1 MIQFLFKILQYGFI
15 TVRNIF
21 GIMTSS
27 VNIVLAGAAGQG
39 IQTVESLL
47 VNSLKRSGLFV
58 FASREYMSRV
68 RGGINSTLIRV
79 SSKSVRAFEDRV
91 DILIPLSNLAIPH
104 LKQRINKDTVI
115 LGEKQFLD
123 AGPLLKFRAIDVNFT
138 DLATEIGSK
147 IYANI
152 IALGVIACLLKAKR
166 DVLYDLIADRFQK
179 KGKTIVDGNNKAIDK
194 GYEIGKVLEEKHIFL
209 KDFEIKKNHEISN
222 DLILDGTQAIALG
235 AIAGGVNFECFY
247 PMAPSTGLGTFL
259 AQQALKFGM
268 IVDQSEDEISVINK
282 ALGASYAGARSLV
295 TTSGGGFALM
305 TEALSLAGQMEL
317 PIVVVVGQRPGPSTG
332 MPTRTCQEDLRLV
345 LHAGAGFFPRII
357 FAPGTIEDSFYLTQK
372 AFNLTQKYQ
381 VPVLILTDQYLVD
394 SYYNLPNLNLDQLK
408 IENHIVKT
416 SKGYQRYKF
425 TESGITPRGIPGFG
439 DGLVDADSHTHT
451 EGGTITEDPEIRNKT
466 VEKRFKKLKLIHDIT
481 LQPEF
486 IGNEKTFEYLIVS
499 WGSNYHL
506 IKEAL
511 EKINRNDIGF
521 LHFNQVYPIHP
532 CVHDYLS
539 KARVR
544 IGIEQNPT
552 GQFSNL
558 IENET
563 HIKMDHKVLKYS
575 GYTFS
580 VEELTSKINFCIGG
594 GDSR

>member
-1 MIQFLFKILQYGFI
+1 
-15 TVRNIF
+15 
-21 GIMTSS
+21 MTSS
-27 VNIVLAGAAGQG
+27 INLVISGAAGQG

-47 VNSLKRSGLFV
+47 TKSLKRSGLNV

-68 RGGINSTLIRV
+68 RGGINSTAIRV
-79 SSKSVRAFEDRV
+79 SSQPVKAFEDRI
-91 DILIPLSNLAIPH
+91 DILIPLSDQAIPH
-104 LKQRINKDTVI
+104 LQKRITKKTIV
-115 LGEKQFLD
+115 LGEKAFLSTKESQKYI
-123 AGPLLKFRAIDVNFT
+123 AIEVPFTKFAK
-138 DLATEIGSK
+138 EIGNALYS
-147 IYANI
+147 NI
-152 IALGVIACLLKAKR
+152 IALGVLSCILKADKMI
-166 DVLYDLIADRFQK
+166 LYDLITSTFSK
-179 KGKTIVDGNNKAIDK
+179 KGDTIVDSNKKAIDK
-194 GYEIGKVLEEKHIFL
+194 GYELGKELENKFENL
-209 KDFEIKKNHEISN
+209 KDFEVKKDPNVEN
-222 DLILDGTQAIALG
+222 DLILDGTQSIALG
-235 AIAGGVNFECFY
+235 AIAGGVQYECFY

-259 AQQALKFGM
+259 AQQAEKLGL

-317 PIVVVVGQRPGPSTG
+317 PLVVVVGQRPGPSTG

-357 FAPGTIEDSFYLTQK
+357 YAPGTIEDSFYLTQQ

-394 SYYNLPNLNLDQLK
+394 SYYNLPSLDLDQLK
-408 IENHIVKT
+408 IENYIVKT
-416 SKGYQRYKF
+416 TKGYQRYKF
-425 TESGITPRGIPGFG
+425 TESGLSPRGIPGFG

-451 EGGTITEDPEIRNKT
+451 EGGTITEDPELRNKT
-466 VEKRFKKLKLIHDIT
+466 VQKRFKKLKMIQDIT
-481 LQPEF
+481 IRPEF
-486 IGNEKTFEYLIVS
+486 IGDEENFEYLIVS

-506 IKEAL
+506 IKEAM
-511 EKINRNDIGF
+511 ENINRKDIGF
-521 LHFNQVYPIHP
+521 LHFKQVYPIHP

-539 KARVR
+539 KAKVR

-558 IENET
+558 LENET

-580 VEELTSKINFCIGG
+580 VEELTARINVCLRG
-594 GDSR
+594 GDSK